1 MRIFKK
7 ILIVLLSLILLL
19 LVAGFFLP
27 SKTLVSRQISINRS
41 VDIPFVLV
49 NDLSKWPLWSPWYA
63 MDTLVTL
70 TYSEPAEG
78 TNAYYTWD
86 SKNRNVGKGK
96 VLITESKPFERIL
109 VDLMFADWGTSKVEF
124 LFENTSDSNCNVE
137 WSITTEHGWNIA
149 SRWFGLFM
157 DNMIGTDF
165 ENGLNKIAEISES
178 MPARL
183 VIGGYDAELIDV
195 LPMKVI
201 GIRYQLPQQKIT
213 SDIFAKSF
221 AKLNAK
227 LISANLELIG
237 MPMALYYSLNPKK
250 LDFEAAI
257 PVAGVIESD
266 KQIVM
271 HELPQTKALIL
282 TYKGAYDKMGPA
294 YEAAYNYLS
303 SNGLVMNTNSPI
315 REIYI
320 TDPELEKDTAMWM
333 TEIVFPLEQ

>member
-7 ILIVLLSLILLL
+7 ILIILLSIILLFL
-19 LVAGFFLP
+19 IAGLFLP
-27 SKTLVSRQISINRS
+27 SKSVVKRQISINRS
-41 VDIPFVLV
+41 VDIPFMLI
-49 NDLSKWPLWSPWYA
+49 NDLTKWKLWSPWYA

-78 TNAYYTWD
+78 TSAYYNWD

-96 VLITESKPFERIL
+96 VLITESKPFEHIL
-109 VDLMFADWGTSKVEF
+109 IDLMFADWGTSKVEF

-137 WSITTEHGWNIA
+137 WSMTSEHGWNIP
-149 SRWFGLFM
+149 SRWFGLMM
-157 DNMIGTDF
+157 DNMVGADF
-165 ENGLNKIAEISES
+165 ESGLSKIAEISES
-178 MPARL
+178 MPERL

-237 MPMALYYSLNPKK
+237 MPMALYYSLDPKK

-257 PVAGVIESD
+257 PVAGMIESD
-266 KQIVM
+266 KQIVS